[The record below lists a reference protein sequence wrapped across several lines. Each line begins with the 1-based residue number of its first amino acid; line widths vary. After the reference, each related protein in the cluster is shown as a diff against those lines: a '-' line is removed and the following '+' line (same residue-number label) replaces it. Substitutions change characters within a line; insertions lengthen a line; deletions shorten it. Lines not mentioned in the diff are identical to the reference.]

1 MQAQEEK
8 HHLLNDWYNIQT
20 ELKTLKDQEMQLRKE
35 LFTLYFPQPTVG
47 KNKIALDDDYIL
59 EGGYNLDY
67 KMDFMAFRMMCNEGG
82 EEHGVC
88 MEDVVDYKPEFRLA
102 LYKTLTTEQQQFI
115 DGALT
120 IKPTAPTLNIKKVS

>member
-1 MQAQEEK
+1 MHAEA
-8 HHLLNDWYNIQT
+8 LLNEWYSLQSQLK
-20 ELKTLKDQEMQLRKE
+20 ELKQREMDTRKE
-35 LFTLYFPQPTVG
+35 LFTLYFPSPTVG
-47 KNKIALDDDYIL
+47 KNKISLDDNYIL

-88 MEDVVDYKPEFRLA
+88 MEDVVDYKPEFRMA

-120 IKPTAPTLNIKKVS
+120 IKPAAPTLTIKKVN